1 MILRF
6 ADSHAYPGCRV
17 TLAEAGGDTLAE
29 FSDGSTAPA
38 MAERQGAGW
47 DIRIAAYR
55 TARGTAITARNWRL
69 SPAGDGW
76 TVTARLG
83 G

>member
-6 ADSHAYPGCRV
+6 ADSHIYPGCRA

-38 MAERQGAGW
+38 TAERQGADW
-47 DIRIAAYR
+47 VVRIAPYR
-55 TARGTAITARNWRL
+55 TARGTGIPGKGWRL
-69 SPAGDGW
+69 SPADGGW
-76 TVTARLG
+76 KVKARLG
-83 G
+83 D

>member
-17 TLAEAGGDTLAE
+17 GLAEAGGDTLAE
-29 FSDGSTAPA
+29 FSDGSTAPVV
-38 MAERQGAGW
+38 AERQGTGW
-47 DIRIAAYR
+47 DIRIAPYR
-55 TARGTAITARNWRL
+55 TARGTAIAAANWRL
-69 SPAGDGW
+69 SRVGDGW
-76 TVTARLG
+76 KVTARLG